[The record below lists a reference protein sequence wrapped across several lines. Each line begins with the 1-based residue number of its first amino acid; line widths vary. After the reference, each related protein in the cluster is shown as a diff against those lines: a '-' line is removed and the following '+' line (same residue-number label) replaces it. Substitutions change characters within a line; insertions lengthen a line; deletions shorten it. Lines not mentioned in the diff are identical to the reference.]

1 MKKQMTLGQ
10 YRAIDLAILGGV
22 YGICEVLI
30 YVASTF
36 WYANE
41 LYIASPIAAVT
52 AIVMM
57 RWGGWAGI
65 HAAAGGLLYAYLR
78 QGSWQQLLTYGAG
91 NLLALAAL
99 ALLKLLGKERIRKS
113 AFLSVMF
120 GLCVQLLMQVGRG
133 LVSALL
139 GTAFDACIGYI
150 TTDILSTL
158 LTLVIIWIVRKADG
172 LFEDQ
177 KHYLLRLES
186 ERHKVEGRE

>member
-1 MKKQMTLGQ
+1 MKKQISFQQ
-10 YRAIDLAILGGV
+10 YRTIDLAILAGV
-22 YGICEVLI
+22 YAVCEILI

-36 WYANE
+36 WYARE

-52 AIVMM
+52 AVVMM

-78 QGSWQQLLTYGAG
+78 QGSWQQLLAYGAG

-99 ALLKLLGKERIRKS
+99 ALPKFLGKERIRKS

-158 LTLVIIWIVRKADG
+158 LTLVIIWIVRKMDG

-186 ERHKVEGRE
+186 ERHNVEGRE

>member
-99 ALLKLLGKERIRKS
+99 ALLKLLGKERIRNS

-158 LTLVIIWIVRKADG
+158 LTLVIIWIVRKAAG

-177 KHYLLRLES
+177 KPYLLRLES

>member
-99 ALLKLLGKERIRKS
+99 VLLKLLGKERIRNS

-177 KHYLLRLES
+177 KHYLLRLER

>member
-99 ALLKLLGKERIRKS
+99 ALLKLLGKERIRNS

-158 LTLVIIWIVRKADG
+158 LTLVIIWIVRKADC

-186 ERHKVEGRE
+186 ERQKVEGRE

>member
-65 HAAAGGLLYAYLR
+65 HAAAVGLLYAYLR

>member
-133 LVSALL
+133 VVSALL

>member
-1 MKKQMTLGQ
+1 MKKQITLGQ

-52 AIVMM
+52 AVVMM

-99 ALLKLLGKERIRKS
+99 VLLKLLGKERIRKS

>member
-1 MKKQMTLGQ
+1 MKKQISIQQ
-10 YRAIDLAILGGV
+10 YRAIDLAILGGA
-22 YGICEVLI
+22 YGVCEILI

-36 WYANE
+36 WYARE
-41 LYIASPIAAVT
+41 LYIASPVAAIT

-65 HAAAGGLLYAYLR
+65 HAAAGGFLYAYLR
-78 QGSWQQLLTYGAG
+78 HGSWQQLLTFGAG

-99 ALLKLLGKERIRKS
+99 VLLKLLGKERIRKS

-120 GLCVQLLMQVGRG
+120 GLCVQLLMQIGRG
-133 LVSALL
+133 VAAALL
-139 GTAFDACIGYI
+139 GTPLSACLGYI

>member
-1 MKKQMTLGQ
+1 MKKQITLGQ

-99 ALLKLLGKERIRKS
+99 VLLKLLGKERIRKS

>member
-1 MKKQMTLGQ
+1 
-10 YRAIDLAILGGV
+10 
-22 YGICEVLI
+22 
-30 YVASTF
+30 
-36 WYANE
+36 
-41 LYIASPIAAVT
+41 
-52 AIVMM
+52 
-57 RWGGWAGI
+57 
-65 HAAAGGLLYAYLR
+65 
-78 QGSWQQLLTYGAG
+78 
-91 NLLALAAL
+91 
-99 ALLKLLGKERIRKS
+99 
-113 AFLSVMF
+113 MF

-133 LVSALL
+133 VVSALL